1 MVWRYISYSFCIFIS
16 FTHGD
21 AKAIGSSF
29 KVDETIKGVDI
40 IFESSPGA
48 TATRKVR
55 SNSEFSKSEI
65 LATGPGG
72 LCQISSSFHHS
83 TIRLGSNTILH
94 WKNDSSWHLLDGSI
108 LVCKESK
115 DPLTLFSVK
124 GSATI
129 LGKCSFIAEAT
140 TNGGYKFI
148 CLSGQP
154 DLRTD
159 NGNTQIK
166 AGRLV
171 LVLGE
176 TNALG
181 NAYDIDL
188 LLLLKSSLLINAFEE
203 PPATMKK
210 IGLAVYSQQLKLKN
224 KYNALIGDA
233 PTDKNLQMW
242 VLGKSGQEK
251 ESD

>member
-1 MVWRYISYSFCIFIS
+1 MVRIIPFLNLALATYFCCGFLLAGSYEVKES
-16 FTHGD
+16 
-21 AKAIGSSF
+21 
-29 KVDETIKGVDI
+29 IKGVDI
-40 IFESSPGA
+40 LYEVETGK
-48 TATRKVR
+48 TATKKA
-55 SNSEFSKSEI
+55 EPDTKFSPNQI

-72 LCQISSSFHHS
+72 LCKINNTEEKSE
-83 TIRLGSNTILH
+83 IRLGSNTILQ
-94 WKNDSSWHLLDGSI
+94 WKSNGDWQLIEGSI
-108 LVCKESK
+108 LVCKDSK
-115 DPLTLFSVK
+115 APWLLSSTS
-124 GSATI
+124 GSAEIIGDCT
-129 LGKCSFIAEAT
+129 FIAEAT
-140 TNGGYKFI
+140 SNGGYKFI
-148 CLSGQP
+148 CLSGKP
-154 DLRTD
+154 FLKTKS
-159 NGNTQIK
+159 GKTKIP

-203 PPATMKK
+203 PPATMSK

-242 VLGKSGQEK
+242 VLGSSKNKEK
-251 ESD
+251 E

>member
-1 MVWRYISYSFCIFIS
+1 MKTLGIFTSLWIGTFCFGKFPDTPFIA
-16 FTHGD
+16 T
-21 AKAIGSSF
+21 
-29 KVDETIKGVDI
+29 ETLKGVDI
-40 IFESSPGA
+40 IYELDNGK
-48 TATRKVR
+48 TATNKVETG
-55 SNSEFSKSEI
+55 SIFSFGQI

-72 LCQISSSFHHS
+72 LANLSNKGNKSE
-83 TIRLGSNTILH
+83 IRIGSNSILQ
-94 WKNDSSWHLLDGSI
+94 WKSKDELQLIDGSV
-108 LVCKESK
+108 LVCKENDDSW
-115 DPLTLFSVK
+115 LLSSVS
-124 GSATI
+124 GSAEI
-129 LGKCSFIAEAT
+129 FGKCSFIAEST
-140 TNGGYKFI
+140 SNGGYKFI
-148 CLSGQP
+148 CLSGKP
-154 DLRTD
+154 ILKTD
-159 NGNTQIK
+159 SGKTKIP

-203 PPATMKK
+203 PPSTMKK

-242 VLGKSGQEK
+242 VLGSSQNKQE
-251 ESD
+251 E

>member
-1 MVWRYISYSFCIFIS
+1 MKTLGFFTILGLGTFCFGNLPDTPFIAS
-16 FTHGD
+16 E
-21 AKAIGSSF
+21 A
-29 KVDETIKGVDI
+29 VKGVDI
-40 IFESSPGA
+40 IYELDNGK
-48 TATRKVR
+48 TATSKVEVG
-55 SNSEFSKSEI
+55 SSFTFGQI

-72 LCQISSSFHHS
+72 LANLYNQESKSEFRI
-83 TIRLGSNTILH
+83 GSNSILQ
-94 WKNDSSWHLLDGSI
+94 WKSKDELQLIDGSI
-108 LVCKESK
+108 LVCKENEDTWLLS
-115 DPLTLFSVK
+115 SVS
-124 GSATI
+124 GSAEI
-129 LGKCSFIAEAT
+129 LGECSFIAEST
-140 TNGGYKFI
+140 SNGGYKFI
-148 CLSGQP
+148 CLSGKP
-154 DLRTD
+154 ILKTSS
-159 NGNTQIK
+159 GETKIP

-203 PPATMKK
+203 PPATMSK

-242 VLGKSGQEK
+242 VLGSSQNKKAE
-251 ESD
+251 

>member
-1 MVWRYISYSFCIFIS
+1 MKTLGFFTVLGLGTFCFGNLPDTPFIAS
-16 FTHGD
+16 E
-21 AKAIGSSF
+21 A
-29 KVDETIKGVDI
+29 VKGVDI
-40 IFESSPGA
+40 VYELRSGKTS
-48 TATRKVR
+48 TEKVVTG
-55 SNSEFSKSEI
+55 STFLSGQI

-72 LCQISSSFHHS
+72 LANLSNKETNSE
-83 TIRLGSNTILH
+83 IRIGSNSILQ
-94 WKNDSSWHLLDGSI
+94 WKSKDELQLISGSI
-108 LVCKESK
+108 LVCKENDDTWLLS
-115 DPLTLFSVK
+115 SVS
-124 GSATI
+124 GSAEI
-129 LGKCSFIAEAT
+129 MGKCSFIAEST
-140 TNGGYKFI
+140 SNGGYKFI
-148 CLSGQP
+148 CLSGKP
-154 DLRTD
+154 ILKTSS
-159 NGNTQIK
+159 GETQIP

-203 PPATMKK
+203 PPSTMSK

-242 VLGKSGQEK
+242 VLGSSQNKNE
-251 ESD
+251 E

>member
-1 MVWRYISYSFCIFIS
+1 MKTLGIFTSLWIGTFCFGKFPDTPFIA
-16 FTHGD
+16 T
-21 AKAIGSSF
+21 
-29 KVDETIKGVDI
+29 ETVKGVDI
-40 IFESSPGA
+40 IYELDNGK
-48 TATRKVR
+48 TATNKVETG
-55 SNSEFSKSEI
+55 SIFSFGQI

-72 LCQISSSFHHS
+72 LANLSNKGNKSE
-83 TIRLGSNTILH
+83 IRIGSNSILQ
-94 WKNDSSWHLLDGSI
+94 WKSKDELQLIDGSV
-108 LVCKESK
+108 LVCKENDDSW
-115 DPLTLFSVK
+115 LLSSVS
-124 GSATI
+124 GSAEI
-129 LGKCSFIAEAT
+129 FGKCSFIAEST
-140 TNGGYKFI
+140 SNGGYKFI
-148 CLSGQP
+148 CLSGKP
-154 DLRTD
+154 ILKTD
-159 NGNTQIK
+159 SGKTKIP

-203 PPATMKK
+203 PPSTMKK

-242 VLGKSGQEK
+242 VLGSSQNKQE
-251 ESD
+251 E

>member
-1 MVWRYISYSFCIFIS
+1 MKTLGIFTSLWIGTFCFGKFPDTPFIA
-16 FTHGD
+16 T
-21 AKAIGSSF
+21 
-29 KVDETIKGVDI
+29 ETVKGVDI
-40 IFESSPGA
+40 IYELDNGK
-48 TATRKVR
+48 TATNKVETG
-55 SNSEFSKSEI
+55 SIFSFGQI

-72 LCQISSSFHHS
+72 LANLSNKGNKSE
-83 TIRLGSNTILH
+83 IRIGSNSILQ
-94 WKNDSSWHLLDGSI
+94 WKSKDELQLIDGSV
-108 LVCKESK
+108 LVCKENDDSW
-115 DPLTLFSVK
+115 LLSSVS
-124 GSATI
+124 GSAEI
-129 LGKCSFIAEAT
+129 FGKCSFIAEST
-140 TNGGYKFI
+140 SNGGYKFI
-148 CLSGQP
+148 CLSGKP
-154 DLRTD
+154 ILKT
-159 NGNTQIK
+159 GSGETKIP

-203 PPATMKK
+203 PPSTMKK

-242 VLGKSGQEK
+242 VLGSSQNKQE
-251 ESD
+251 E

>member
-1 MVWRYISYSFCIFIS
+1 MKTTAYFSAFLLGAFCYGNLPDSPFIA
-16 FTHGD
+16 TE
-21 AKAIGSSF
+21 I
-29 KVDETIKGVDI
+29 IKGVDI
-40 IFESSPGA
+40 VYELDNGK
-48 TATRKVR
+48 TATNRVEVG
-55 SNSEFSKSEI
+55 NSFTSGQI

-72 LCQISSSFHHS
+72 LANLFNQNKRSE
-83 TIRLGSNTILH
+83 IRIGSNSILQ
-94 WKNDSSWHLLDGSI
+94 WKSKNELQLIDGSI
-108 LVCKESK
+108 FVCKENDDAWLLS
-115 DPLTLFSVK
+115 SVS
-124 GSATI
+124 GSAEIIGECT
-129 LGKCSFIAEAT
+129 FIAEST
-140 TNGGYKFI
+140 SNGGYKFI
-148 CLSGQP
+148 CLSGKP
-154 DLRTD
+154 ILKTD
-159 NGNTQIK
+159 SGETKIP

-203 PPATMKK
+203 PPSTMSK

-242 VLGKSGQEK
+242 VLGSSQNKK
-251 ESD
+251 E

>member
-1 MVWRYISYSFCIFIS
+1 MMKTLGFFTALGLGTFCFGNLPDSPFIAS
-16 FTHGD
+16 
-21 AKAIGSSF
+21 
-29 KVDETIKGVDI
+29 ETIKGVDI
-40 IFESSPGA
+40 VYELENGKTGTYKVEVGSIFSSGQ
-48 TATRKVR
+48 
-55 SNSEFSKSEI
+55 I

-72 LCQISSSFHHS
+72 LANLSNKENGSEVRI
-83 TIRLGSNTILH
+83 GSNSILQ
-94 WKNDSSWHLLDGSI
+94 WKSTDELQLIDGSI
-108 LVCKESK
+108 LVCKENDDIWLLS
-115 DPLTLFSVK
+115 SVS
-124 GSATI
+124 GSAEI
-129 LGKCSFIAEAT
+129 IGECSFIAEST
-140 TNGGYKFI
+140 SNGGYKFI
-148 CLSGQP
+148 CLSGKP
-154 DLRTD
+154 ILKTKS
-159 NGNTQIK
+159 GETKIP

-203 PPATMKK
+203 PPATMSK

-242 VLGKSGQEK
+242 VLGSSQNKKAE
-251 ESD
+251 

>member
-1 MVWRYISYSFCIFIS
+1 LRILARLYLLALSTICFAQKDTNQFIV
-16 FTHGD
+16 GD
-21 AKAIGSSF
+21 S
-29 KVDETIKGVDI
+29 IKGVDI
-40 IFESSPGA
+40 IHTLDNGKSSSYKGDKGA
-48 TATRKVR
+48 
-55 SNSEFSKSEI
+55 SFSSGQI
-65 LATGPGG
+65 IATGPDG
-72 LCQISSSFHHS
+72 LTRLLDKETNSE
-83 TIRLGSNTILH
+83 IRLGSNTVLQ
-94 WKNDSSWHLLDGSI
+94 WKSNNDFQLFEGSI
-108 LVCKESK
+108 LFCKQNENDLLIS
-115 DPLTLFSVK
+115 SVS
-124 GSATI
+124 GSAEI
-129 LGKCSFIAEAT
+129 IGKCSFIAEST
-140 TNGGYKFI
+140 SNGGYKFI
-148 CLSGQP
+148 CLSGKP
-154 DLRTD
+154 ILKTSS
-159 NGNTQIK
+159 GETKIP

-242 VLGKSGQEK
+242 VLGNSGQEK
-251 ESD
+251 ESE